1 MASFEHLRKHARVR
15 EKKKKKKKKRENE
28 KKKREGGAF
37 VNIPFSSFSPSYY
50 FSISR
55 EVVLRTF
62 IYSLFLV
69 FYNFEALY
77 FWINLSNRGEY
88 IYSKACTYRK
98 RSEFKIVPL
107 V

>member
-1 MASFEHLRKHARVR
+1 MSGPEKRQNKAR
-15 EKKKKKKKKRENE
+15 EKKKKKKKKKKKRDE
-28 KKKREGGAF
+28 KKKREGSF

-55 EVVLRTF
+55 VVVLRSF

-77 FWINLSNRGEY
+77 YFWINLSNRGEY
-88 IYSKACTYRK
+88 I
-98 RSEFKIVPL
+98 
-107 V
+107 